1 MRKSQPYP
9 DVHACIGNFIG
20 HFNERDW
27 WHATGKARE
36 AFRTVEKQLL
46 DHLQAAFKDT
56 YRSIVHFHL
65 FMIGRALSS
74 ARPTIMFFCEEK
86 EPRKRAKKVIDES
99 SILKQLPGFRTGQ
112 QARQPNIGTLIQPAT
127 DGESGLRSIQ
137 PSLRA
142 DVYYHPSDDIQ
153 AIGMPIFVKHS
164 NGRWRG
170 ATAYRVFKN
179 DKCFL
184 MSVAHVCIESIP
196 ITNDLSDDDSD
207 FDFGSEAG
215 NDIGDDNQSS
225 TTFSASRNL
234 SSTSPDTPWGGDD
247 SMDGTEDSD
256 KTALSDGIESF
267 GYSIPNSQSNGFR
280 RLGRL
285 HASNVNADWAL
296 ISIEDEIVLF
306 GLMND
311 ELAPTASYV
320 GEIVKGAQ
328 SVVCIAGQAKKTKG
342 TFAENGSYIRLPG
355 SRIFQE
361 VYSIVL
367 DKAIDWGDCGAICM
381 DSELSVSYGHI
392 VASSEDKLTVFAVPA
407 PSVLQLS
414 GTAWTMSAPQTLRP
428 KSARTASFSK
438 TPQPNFTGHES
449 KIDGGTLQA
458 QTTPR
463 NSYVEDEDMFSNATA
478 LRLMTTS
485 TQTPHTAPQTTP
497 SNATLQAQTTP
508 RNSYVEDEDM
518 FSNATALRLMTT
530 STQTPHT
537 APQTTP
543 SNATLQA
550 QTTPLN
556 SYVEDEDMFSSA
568 TALRLMT
575 TSTQTPHTAPQTTP
589 SNATTTPSVS
599 KAPYPK
605 FEGSKFYGANF
616 QPWFEGGGVMPGA
629 STYYT
634 IKAPTTTPHAYRQ
647 QEYPQFAFN
656 DPPSLAQ
663 PSYIDVASQPKDIYM
678 PSAQPQGPV
687 ISGNSVGG
695 GSRSFFFRIDEFIE
709 HPEAIEQYD
718 QDGRW
723 IPRALAGYNIRQH
736 GLGVS
741 DQWWHCDGQKIRL
754 KSNWSPPAGSVPY
767 KIFSTIYSAEHGFH
781 VLRGD
786 ATNPPEGETWH
797 DLSFNWDETTLSS
810 ALTNA
815 GFSRSLRVHNPNS
828 RWPRILLPDI
838 YHGPE
843 YSDTDYG
850 GLTGEL
856 AIFLALIALSMK
868 PDRLPTQLPKMMAD
882 GEWKEHQGSHHR
894 KFLLEYDHRSR
905 IPLTYHTHRR
915 QQARGDCLRLLAR
928 GK

>member
-497 SNATLQAQTTP
+497 SNAT
-508 RNSYVEDEDM
+508 
-518 FSNATALRLMTT
+518 
-530 STQTPHT
+530 
-537 APQTTP
+537 
-543 SNATLQA
+543 
-550 QTTPLN
+550 
-556 SYVEDEDMFSSA
+556 
-568 TALRLMT
+568 
-575 TSTQTPHTAPQTTP
+575 
-589 SNATTTPSVS
+589 TTPSVS

>member
-9 DVHACIGNFIG
+9 DVHACIGSFIG

-36 AFRTVEKQLL
+36 AFKTVEKELL
-46 DHLQAAFKDT
+46 DHLQAAFEDT

-86 EPRKRAKKVIDES
+86 EPRKKAKKLIDES
-99 SILKQLPGFRTGQ
+99 GILKQLPGFRTGQ

-127 DGESGLRSIQ
+127 DGESGLRLIQ

-142 DVYYHPSDDIQ
+142 DVYYHPFDDIQ

-170 ATAYRVFKN
+170 ATAYRVFK
-179 DKCFL
+179 DDECCL
-184 MSVAHVCIESIP
+184 MTVAHVCIESIP
-196 ITNDLSDDDSD
+196 TNIDDLSDADSD

-215 NDIGDDNQSS
+215 SSIRDDNQTS
-225 TTFSASRNL
+225 TTFSATENL
-234 SSTSPDTPWGGDD
+234 SSTSPDTLWDGDD
-247 SMDGTEDSD
+247 SMDGTEDSH

-285 HASNVNADWAL
+285 HASDLDADWAL
-296 ISIEDEIVLF
+296 ISIEDEIVLS

-328 SVVCIAGQAKKTKG
+328 SLVCIAGQAKKTKG
-342 TFAENGSYIRLPG
+342 TFTENGSYIRLPG

-414 GTAWTMSAPQTLRP
+414 GTAWTMSAPQTLRL
-428 KSARTASFSK
+428 KSVKTASFSK

-449 KIDGGTLQA
+449 KIDG
-458 QTTPR
+458 
-463 NSYVEDEDMFSNATA
+463 
-478 LRLMTTS
+478 
-485 TQTPHTAPQTTP
+485 
-497 SNATLQAQTTP
+497 
-508 RNSYVEDEDM
+508 
-518 FSNATALRLMTT
+518 
-530 STQTPHT
+530 
-537 APQTTP
+537 
-543 SNATLQA
+543 ATLQA
-550 QTTPLN
+550 QTTPLS
-556 SYVEDEDMFSSA
+556 SYVEDEDMSSSA

-575 TSTQTPHTAPQTTP
+575 TSTQTPHTALQTTPSNATLQAQTTPLSSYVEDEDMSSSATALRLMTTSTQTPHTALQTTP
-589 SNATTTPSVS
+589 SNATTTPSAF

-605 FEGSKFYGANF
+605 FEESKFYGANF
-616 QPWFEGGGVMPGA
+616 QPWFEGRGVMPGV
-629 STYYT
+629 STFYP
-634 IKAPTTTPHAYRQ
+634 IKAPTTTPHAYGQ

-663 PSYIDVASQPKDIYM
+663 PSYINVASQPEDIYM
-678 PSAQPQGPV
+678 PSVQPQGPV

-695 GSRSFFFRIDEFIE
+695 GGRSFFFRIDEFIE

-723 IPRALAGYNIRQH
+723 IPMALAGYNIRQH

-741 DQWWHCDGQKIRL
+741 GQWWHCDGQKIRP

-767 KIFSTIYSAEHGFH
+767 KIFSTIYSAGHGFH

-786 ATNPPEGETWH
+786 ATDPPEGETWH
-797 DLSFNWDETTLSS
+797 DLSFDWDETTLSS

-843 YSDTDYG
+843 YSGTDYG

-868 PDRLPTQLPKMMAD
+868 PDRLRTQLPKMMAD